1 MIWHRGFALSEPR
14 TTADA
19 LAEAAVA
26 PISSGM
32 IVGLGSGRT
41 ASRGVLALAE
51 RVREEGLDI
60 RCVPTSHVVETLARS
75 QGLNVVDFTTTPIEH
90 IDYLFDGAD
99 AVDHQ
104 LRMIKGGGGALVRE
118 RIVAHAADRR
128 TYMVSEN
135 KLADRLTA
143 STTLPVAVQAFGLA
157 STREHLRCLG
167 LNGIVRRTLD
177 GQLFLT
183 DNANLVID
191 VTLENQSPEEL
202 DAVLDS
208 IPGVVDHGFFLTECD
223 ELLIESRTG
232 VKRIERADAQPE
244 GGGGCGS
251 GCGCH

>member
-26 PISSGM
+26 TITSGM

-41 ASRGVLALAE
+41 ASRGVIALAE

-90 IDYLFDGAD
+90 IDFLFDGAD
-99 AVDHQ
+99 VVDGQ

-128 TYMVSEN
+128 VYMISEN
-135 KLADRLTA
+135 KLSERLTNG
-143 STTLPVAVQAFGLA
+143 TTLPVAVQAFGLA
-157 STREHLRCLG
+157 ASREHLRCMG
-167 LNGIVRRTLD
+167 LNGVVRRTLD

-191 VTLENQSPEEL
+191 VTLEGQSPEEL

-223 ELLIESRTG
+223 ELLIEGRTG
-232 VKRIERADAQPE
+232 VKRVERTQPE
-244 GGGGCGS
+244 GGGCGS
-251 GCGCH
+251 GCGCHH

>member
-14 TTADA
+14 TTTDA

-26 PISSGM
+26 PIASGM

-41 ASRGVLALAE
+41 AARGVIALAE

-90 IDYLFDGAD
+90 VDYLFDGAD
-99 AVDHQ
+99 AVDNQ
-104 LRMIKGGGGALVRE
+104 LKMIKGGGGALVRE
-118 RIVAHAADRR
+118 RIVAHASDRR
-128 TYMVSEN
+128 VYMVTEN
-135 KLADRLTA
+135 KLVDRISTK
-143 STTLPVAVQAFGLA
+143 TTLPIAVQAFGLA
-157 STREHLRCLG
+157 STREHLRCMG
-167 LNGIVRRTLD
+167 LNGVVRRTLD

-191 VTLENQSPEEL
+191 VTLEGQSPEEL

-208 IPGVVDHGFFLTECD
+208 IPGVVDHGMFLTECD
-223 ELLIESRTG
+223 ELLIEGRTG
-232 VKRIERADAQPE
+232 VKRVERTQPE
-244 GGGGCGS
+244 GGGGCGH
-251 GCGCH
+251 GCGCHH